1 MPSGSYLTVYLHQW
15 GIHLYAFNLQLDKE
29 EIGGLCMSVPNEG
42 FLDEESD
49 VHLSKRAI
57 DEGTEMY
64 KQWR

>member
-29 EIGGLCMSVPNEG
+29 KIGGLCMSVPNEG
-42 FLDEESD
+42 FLEKSD